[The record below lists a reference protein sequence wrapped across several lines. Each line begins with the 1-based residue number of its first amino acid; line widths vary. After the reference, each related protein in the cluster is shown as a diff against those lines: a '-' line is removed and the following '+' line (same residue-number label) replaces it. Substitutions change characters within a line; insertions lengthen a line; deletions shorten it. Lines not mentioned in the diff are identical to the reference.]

1 MVEKIIDVLTPTKK
15 GYNIKKVSEKMLI
28 NDIKRFEDAF
38 PDGVYAVP
46 RSPKEPK
53 VKVRALYDYCK
64 QKGVTPQELSEKEM
78 ERFLER

>member
-1 MVEKIIDVLTPTKK
+1 MML
-15 GYNIKKVSEKMLI
+15 KKVSEKMLI
-28 NDIKRFEDAF
+28 NDIKQLDDAF

-46 RSPKEPK
+46 RSSKGPK
-53 VKVRALYDYCK
+53 VKVRSLYDYCK

>member
-1 MVEKIIDVLTPTKK
+1 MML
-15 GYNIKKVSEKMLI
+15 KKVSEKMLI
-28 NDIKRFEDAF
+28 NDIKQLDDAF

-46 RSPKEPK
+46 RSSKEPK